1 MNIALSQKYPAR
13 ANRLIAFGSIILIAA
28 IVGGCATSGGPAQP
42 RPSASQSAQQA
53 YELQQYDLAMDEFLA
68 MAQRQPEQASRWWL
82 RAADSAW
89 LMGDDAATVE
99 LLRRIDLNQISP
111 SDRRFANLLS
121 LLSGEINPPSIGVRL
136 AMLGQPEQWTAP
148 YQPAVQRL
156 RGRALAKNGQPY
168 RAAQALIAYGQSLTD
183 IDLAADNRAE
193 IFRVLTPLSS
203 RRALDLLDQHQPDD
217 EMYGWLA
224 LVADIKRGLF
234 SGQRS
239 DRNPG
244 QAGSTIGQ
252 ADLAET
258 LAAWRLRFPTHPAAR
273 DSLENLMGGT
283 QVQSASPDRI
293 AVLLPFTGRFPA
305 AARAVR
311 DGVLSAFFDDARR
324 RAQVH
329 FYDTGSTPE
338 MAVSMYRRAIDDGAD
353 QIIGPLERDAV
364 TAVLLEADGSTPVLA
379 LNHQASAAPPAP
391 GNLQFGL
398 LPEDEARSI
407 ARHMMNEGLLRV
419 AVMTA
424 SDAWGQRVSNAF
436 IEHFEQL
443 GGVILEVQQFQPLA
457 QDFSNQ
463 VSQLVGTTQ
472 AELRR
477 RQIAR
482 SFRFQVGFEAQP
494 RHDLDAVFLAAKA
507 QPARLIKPQLAFYN
521 AGQVPVYATSHVF
534 NGSRDR
540 NRNRDLNG
548 IVFCDAPFMLDESGF
563 TPSVTQAESNFSE
576 LGGIASRLFAL
587 GLDAYRVLPYL
598 NLLRSMGTQAFP
610 GATGQLS
617 LDAGGYLYRNL
628 ACAEFTGGSVVL
640 RQAPDTR
647 S

>member
-1 MNIALSQKYPAR
+1 MRIALSQHPLER
-13 ANRLIAFGSIILIAA
+13 PNRFMALSLLIFIAA
-28 IVGGCATSGGPAQP
+28 LVGGCATGGPPVQP
-42 RPSASQSAQQA
+42 RPTESQSAQQA
-53 YELQQYDLAMDEFLA
+53 YDLQQYDLAMEEFLA
-68 MAQRQPEQASRWWL
+68 MAQRQPEQADRFKL

-89 LMGDDAATVE
+89 LMGDDGAAVN
-99 LLRRIDLNQISP
+99 LLRQIDLNQISP
-111 SDRRFANLLS
+111 TQRRFANLLS

-136 AMLGQPEQWTAP
+136 AMLGQPEQWPAP
-148 YQPAVQRL
+148 YQPSVQRL
-156 RGRALAKNGQPY
+156 RGRALAENGQPY
-168 RAAQALIAYGQSLTD
+168 RAAQALIAYGQSLNDTA
-183 IDLAADNRAE
+183 LATDNRAE

-203 RRALDLLDQHQPDD
+203 RRALDLLSQHQPDD

-224 LVADIKRGLF
+224 LVADIKSGLF
-234 SGQRS
+234 SGQRD
-239 DRNPG
+239 DR
-244 QAGSTIGQ
+244 STGT

-258 LAAWRLRFPTHPAAR
+258 IAAWRLRFPTHPAAR

-293 AVLLPFTGRFPA
+293 AVLLPFSGRFPA

-311 DGVLSAFFDDARR
+311 DGMLSAFFDDARR
-324 RAQVH
+324 RAQIQ
-329 FYDTGSTPE
+329 FYDSGSTPE
-338 MAVSMYRRAIDDGAD
+338 MAVNMYRRAIDDGAD

-379 LNHQASAAPPAP
+379 LNHQASKAPPAP

-419 AVMTA
+419 AVMSA

-436 IEHFEQL
+436 VEHFQQL
-443 GGVILEVQQFQPLA
+443 GGVILEVQQFQPLS

-472 AELRR
+472 AKLRQ

-482 SFRFQVGFEAQP
+482 AFRFQVGFEAQP

-521 AGQVPVYATSHVF
+521 AGKVPVYATSHVF

-548 IVFCDAPFMLDESGF
+548 IVFCDAPFMLDETRFS
-563 TPSVTQAESNFSE
+563 PSVSQAESNFSE
-576 LGGIASRLFAL
+576 LGGISSRLFAL
-587 GLDAYRVLPYL
+587 GMDAYRVLPYL

-628 ACAEFTGGSVVL
+628 ACAEFSGGSVVL
-640 RQAPDTR
+640 RQAPDT
-647 S
+647 SS